1 VGEKKKY
8 LTAQGE
14 GGKLEIEG
22 IEKLWTKREKER
34 EKTSKKG
41 GPPKNASRMPL
52 LHRVP
57 ISHNTVL

>member
-1 VGEKKKY
+1 
-8 LTAQGE
+8 
-14 GGKLEIEG
+14 LEIEG